1 MFGKSKK
8 SKGRRTA
15 GRGASRTRRKDSGG
29 RTAVRGRKKAAG
41 QGSGRGRF
49 FTRWQAVAVAAVL
62 VAFLGW
68 MAWRSDYV
76 QMRFV
81 YMWPYQREIVTYSQK
96 NRVDPFLVAAV
107 IKNESRF
114 KPGAVSGV
122 GAIGL
127 MQIMPDTG
135 GWIAKQMGLKN
146 YELQSLYNPE
156 TNIRMGCWFSCG
168 PMMMGVKRSREYAK
182 LIPADKLLLETDFP
196 PHDHRAE
203 PAAWARE
210 VRDGLLSA
218 ADSIALARKC
228 NTLEVLSHT
237 KENSLLLLS

>member
-15 GRGASRTRRKDSGG
+15 GRGASRTRRKDFGG

-156 TNIRMGCWFSCG
+156 TTIRLGCWYLSELHHEFKG
-168 PMMMGVKRSREYAK
+168 NLILLMIAYNAGRGNTHAWMEANGWDYDFGDIARIPYADTRHYVAKVMQDRDEYYRLYK
-182 LIPADKLLLETDFP
+182 DKI
-196 PHDHRAE
+196 
-203 PAAWARE
+203 
-210 VRDGLLSA
+210 SQ
-218 ADSIALARKC
+218 
-228 NTLEVLSHT
+228 
-237 KENSLLLLS
+237 